1 MIRINLL
8 QVERTSGKAAKTR
21 GASLNFGAAASKVPL
36 LCSLILIGAVL
47 YVGYTT
53 WSLYQQGQELEMSLA
68 QAKEEEQKLQAV
80 LRQFEAFEARKKQL
94 EQRVKLI
101 EDLRRDQGKAVHLL
115 DKVSTS
121 VPDRL
126 WLTDMK
132 QTGDS
137 IQMDGQTSTLT
148 ALADFIGN
156 LENTGYFKRPVE
168 IISSNEEKINA
179 MELIKFQM
187 KADFLMPGSEDK
199 AQAVP
204 VGQGAAAQGAAAPNP
219 VAAGAA
225 AVRR

>member
-1 MIRINLL
+1 MIRINLI
-8 QVERTSGKAAKTR
+8 QVERKGTGAAKR
-21 GASLNFGAAASKVPL
+21 APSLNFGSAAAKVPL

-47 YVGYTT
+47 YVGYSA
-53 WSLYQQGQELEMSLA
+53 WALYQQGQQLEIALA
-68 QAKEEEQKLQAV
+68 QAKEDERKLQAV
-80 LRQFEAFEARKKQL
+80 LRQYEAFEARKKQL
-94 EQRVKLI
+94 EERVKLI
-101 EDLRRDQGKAVHLL
+101 EDLRRGQGKAVHLL

-137 IQMDGQTSTLT
+137 IQMDGQTATLT

-168 IISSNEEKINA
+168 IISSTEEKVKEMN
-179 MELIKFQM
+179 LIKFVM
-187 KADFLMPGSEDK
+187 KADFLMPGSENQ

-204 VGQGAAAQGAAAPNP
+204 VAQKTGSRAAA
-219 VAAGAA
+219 
-225 AVRR
+225 R

>member
-8 QVERTSGKAAKTR
+8 QVERTG
-21 GASLNFGAAASKVPL
+21 GAAAKRRTSVNLGSAVARVEL

-47 YVGYTT
+47 YTGYSW
-53 WSLYQQGQELEMSLA
+53 WSLYQQGQQLEIELA
-68 QAKEEEQKLQAV
+68 QAKEEEAKLQAV
-80 LRQFEAFEARKKQL
+80 LRQYEAFEARKKQL
-94 EQRVKLI
+94 EERVKLI

-115 DKVSTS
+115 DKVATS

-137 IQMDGQTSTLT
+137 IQMNGQTITLT

-168 IISSNEEKINA
+168 IISSNEEKVA
-179 MELIKFQM
+179 TMDLIKFQM
-187 KADFLMPGSEDK
+187 KAEFLMPGSEDV

-204 VGQGAAAQGAAAPNP
+204 VAQKAGAP
-219 VAAGAA
+219 AA

>member
-8 QVERTSGKAAKTR
+8 QVERTSSAKAKRRA
-21 GASLNFGAAASKVPL
+21 GLNFGSAAAKVPL
-36 LCSLILIGAVL
+36 LCSLIFIGAVL
-47 YVGYTT
+47 YVGYTA
-53 WSLYQQGQELEMSLA
+53 WSLYQQGQQMEMALA

-94 EQRVKLI
+94 EERVKLI
-101 EDLRRDQGKAVHLL
+101 EDLRRDQAKAVHLL

-132 QTGDS
+132 QTGDA

-168 IISSNEEKINA
+168 IISSQEEKING

-187 KADFLMPGSEDK
+187 KAEFEIPGSK
-199 AQAVP
+199 QMAQAVP
-204 VGQGAAAQGAAAPNP
+204 AAQGP
-219 VAAGAA
+219 A

>member
-8 QVERTSGKAAKTR
+8 QVERTSSATAKRRTSV
-21 GASLNFGAAASKVPL
+21 SLGSAASKVHL
-36 LCSLILIGAVL
+36 LLSLVVIAAVL
-47 YVGYTT
+47 YCGYTF
-53 WSLYQQGQELEMSLA
+53 WSLYQQGERLEMELV
-68 QAKEEEQKLQAV
+68 QAKEEEQKLQPV
-80 LRQFEAFEARKKQL
+80 LRQYEAFEARKKQL

-132 QTGDS
+132 QVGDS

-187 KADFLMPGSEDK
+187 KAEFLMPGSEDK

-204 VGQGAAAQGAAAPNP
+204 VAQQAGQP
-219 VAAGAA
+219 AA

>member
-1 MIRINLL
+1 M
-8 QVERTSGKAAKTR
+8 
-21 GASLNFGAAASKVPL
+21 
-36 LCSLILIGAVL
+36 
-47 YVGYTT
+47 
-53 WSLYQQGQELEMSLA
+53 
-68 QAKEEEQKLQAV
+68 
-80 LRQFEAFEARKKQL
+80 LRQYEAFEARKKQL

-101 EDLRRDQGKAVHLL
+101 EDLRRDQAKAVHLL

-168 IISSNEEKINA
+168 IISSTEEKINA
-179 MELIKFQM
+179 MDLIKFQM
-187 KADFLMPGSEDK
+187 KADFVMPGSE
-199 AQAVP
+199 AGGAGGSRRAGASGSAP
-204 VGQGAAAQGAAAPNP
+204 VGRRKGQRRWTWVSTRCRGTARSCSSWCSRPAASTATTTSTPMA
-219 VAAGAA
+219 
-225 AVRR
+225 

>member
-8 QVERTSGKAAKTR
+8 QVERTSSATAKR
-21 GASLNFGAAASKVPL
+21 RAGLNFGSAAAKVPL
-36 LCSLILIGAVL
+36 LCSLIFIGAVL
-47 YVGYTT
+47 YVGYTA
-53 WSLYQQGQELEMSLA
+53 WSLYQQGQQMEMALA

-94 EQRVKLI
+94 EERVKLI

-132 QTGDS
+132 QTGDA

-168 IISSNEEKINA
+168 IISSQEEKING

-187 KADFLMPGSEDK
+187 KAEFEIPGSK
-199 AQAVP
+199 QMAQAVP
-204 VGQGAAAQGAAAPNP
+204 AAQGP
-219 VAAGAA
+219 A

>member
-8 QVERTSGKAAKTR
+8 QVERTSSATAKRRTSV
-21 GASLNFGAAASKVPL
+21 SLGSAASKVHL
-36 LCSLILIGAVL
+36 LLSLVVIAAVL
-47 YVGYTT
+47 YCGYTF
-53 WSLYQQGQELEMSLA
+53 WSLYQQGERLEMELV
-68 QAKEEEQKLQAV
+68 QAKEEEQKLQPV
-80 LRQFEAFEARKKQL
+80 LRQYEAFEARKKQL

-101 EDLRRDQGKAVHLL
+101 EDLRRDQGRAVHLL

-126 WLTDMK
+126 WLTEMK
-132 QTGDS
+132 QTESS

-168 IISSNEEKINA
+168 IISSTEEKINA

-187 KADFLMPGSEDK
+187 KADFIIPGQEEK
-199 AQAVP
+199 VAQAVP
-204 VGQGAAAQGAAAPNP
+204 VGQGP
-219 VAAGAA
+219 A

>member
-8 QVERTSGKAAKTR
+8 QVERKAAAKR
-21 GASLNFGAAASKVPL
+21 GPSLNFAFTSAKVDL
-36 LCSLILIGAVL
+36 VASLIVIAGVL
-47 YVGYTT
+47 YGGYTW
-53 WSLYQQGQELEMSLA
+53 WSLYQQGQQVEMQLA
-68 QAKEEEQKLQAV
+68 QAKEEERKLQAV
-80 LRQFEAFEARKKQL
+80 LKQFEAFEARKKQL

-101 EDLRRDQGKAVHLL
+101 EDLRRGQGKAVHLL

-168 IISSNEEKINA
+168 IISSNEEKVGE
-179 MELIKFQM
+179 MDLIKFQM
-187 KADFLMPGSEDK
+187 KAEFLMPGQEDQQV

-204 VGQGAAAQGAAAPNP
+204 VAQRPGTP
-219 VAAGAA
+219 A
-225 AVRR
+225 AVRQ

>member
-8 QVERTSGKAAKTR
+8 QVERTSSATAKRRT
-21 GASLNFGAAASKVPL
+21 AVNFGSAASKVPL

-47 YVGYTT
+47 FVGYTY
-53 WSLYQQGQELEMSLA
+53 WSLYQQGQQLETELV

-80 LRQFEAFEARKKQL
+80 LRQYEAFEARKKQL

-101 EDLRRDQGKAVHLL
+101 EDLRRDQAKAVHLL

-126 WLTDMK
+126 WLTEMK
-132 QTGDS
+132 QTADS
-137 IQMDGQTSTLT
+137 IQMDGQTITLT

-168 IISSNEEKINA
+168 IISSTEEKVNA

-187 KADFLMPGSEDK
+187 KAEFVIPGSEQV

-204 VGQGAAAQGAAAPNP
+204 VAQGP
-219 VAAGAA
+219 A

>member
-8 QVERTSGKAAKTR
+8 QVERTSGAAAKRRT
-21 GASLNFGAAASKVPL
+21 AVNFGSAASKVPL

-47 YVGYTT
+47 YVGYTA
-53 WSLYQQGQELEMSLA
+53 WSLYQQGQQLEIQLA

-132 QTGDS
+132 QVGDS

-168 IISSNEEKINA
+168 IISSNEEKINT
-179 MELIKFQM
+179 MDLIKFQM
-187 KADFLMPGSEDK
+187 KAEFLMPGSEDK

-204 VGQGAAAQGAAAPNP
+204 VAQQAGQP
-219 VAAGAA
+219 AA

>member
-8 QVERTSGKAAKTR
+8 QVERTSGKAQKR
-21 GASLNFGAAASKVPL
+21 RASVNFGSTAQVQL
-36 LCSLILIGAVL
+36 LCSLIVIGGL
-47 YVGYTT
+47 LFLGYTE
-53 WSLYQQGQELEMSLA
+53 WSLYQQGVRLEMELA

-80 LRQFEAFEARKKQL
+80 LRQYEAFEARRKQL

-137 IQMDGQTSTLT
+137 IQMDGQTITLT

-168 IISSNEEKINA
+168 IISSNEEKINT
-179 MELIKFQM
+179 MDLIKFQM
-187 KADFLMPGSEDK
+187 KAEFLMPGSEDK

-204 VGQGAAAQGAAAPNP
+204 VAQQAGQP
-219 VAAGAA
+219 AA

>member
-8 QVERTSGKAAKTR
+8 QVERTSGKAAKSR
-21 GASLNFGAAASKVPL
+21 SAVNFGSAAAKVPL
-36 LCSLILIGAVL
+36 LCSLIFLGAVL
-47 YVGYTT
+47 YVGYTA
-53 WSLYQQGQELEMSLA
+53 WSLYQQGQQLEMELA
-68 QAKEEEQKLQAV
+68 QAKEEERKLQAV

-94 EQRVKLI
+94 EERVKLI

-115 DKVSTS
+115 DKVSAS

-156 LENTGYFKRPVE
+156 LEHTGYFKRPVE
-168 IISSNEEKINA
+168 IISSTEEKVKE
-179 MELIKFQM
+179 MDLIKFQM
-187 KADFLMPGSEDK
+187 KAEFLMPGSEDK
-199 AQAVP
+199 VAQAVP
-204 VGQGAAAQGAAAPNP
+204 
-219 VAAGAA
+219 AGRPGTPPA
-225 AVRR
+225 AVRQ

>member
-8 QVERTSGKAAKTR
+8 QVERTSGKAAKSR
-21 GASLNFGAAASKVPL
+21 AAMNFGLTNAKVSL
-36 LCSLILIGAVL
+36 VCSLIFIGAVL
-47 YVGYTT
+47 YVGYTW
-53 WSLYQQGQELEMSLA
+53 WSLDHQGQQLEMELA

-80 LRQFEAFEARKKQL
+80 LRQYEAFEARKKQL

-101 EDLRRDQGKAVHLL
+101 EDLRRDQAKAVHLL

-168 IISSNEEKINA
+168 IISSTEEKVNA

-187 KADFLMPGSEDK
+187 KADFLIPGSEDK
-199 AQAVP
+199 VAQAVP
-204 VGQGAAAQGAAAPNP
+204 VAQGP
-219 VAAGAA
+219 A

>member
-8 QVERTSGKAAKTR
+8 QVERTSAATAKRRT
-21 GASLNFGAAASKVPL
+21 ALNFGSAAAKVPL
-36 LCSLILIGAVL
+36 LCSLIFIGAVL
-47 YVGYTT
+47 YVGYTA
-53 WSLYQQGQELEMSLA
+53 WSLYQQGQQLDMQLA

-80 LRQFEAFEARKKQL
+80 LRQYEAFEARKKQL

-101 EDLRRDQGKAVHLL
+101 EDLRRDQPKAVHLL

-132 QTGDS
+132 QTGDA

-168 IISSNEEKINA
+168 IISSTEEKING
-179 MELIKFQM
+179 MDLIKFQM
-187 KADFLMPGSEDK
+187 KADFEIPGSQQM

-204 VGQGAAAQGAAAPNP
+204 VAQGP
-219 VAAGAA
+219 A

>member
-8 QVERTSGKAAKTR
+8 QVERTSGAAAKR
-21 GASLNFGAAASKVPL
+21 RASVNFGSAAAKVPL

-47 YVGYTT
+47 YTGYTA
-53 WSLYQQGQELEMSLA
+53 WALYQQGQQLEMELA

-94 EQRVKLI
+94 EERVKLI

-115 DKVSTS
+115 DKVSAS

-126 WLTDMK
+126 WLTDMVQK
-132 QTGDS
+132 GDS
-137 IQMDGQTSTLT
+137 IQMNGQTITLT

-168 IISSNEEKINA
+168 IISSNEEKINT
-179 MELIKFQM
+179 MDLIKFQM
-187 KADFLMPGSEDK
+187 KADFLMPGSENEAK
-199 AQAVP
+199 AVP
-204 VGQGAAAQGAAAPNP
+204 VATAGAP
-219 VAAGAA
+219 AA

>member
-8 QVERTSGKAAKTR
+8 QVERASSATAKRRT
-21 GASLNFGAAASKVPL
+21 AVNFGSAAAKVPL
-36 LCSLILIGAVL
+36 LCSLIFIGAVL
-47 YVGYTT
+47 YVGYTA
-53 WSLYQQGQELEMSLA
+53 WSLYQQGQQLEMQLA
-68 QAKEEEQKLQAV
+68 QAREEEQKLQAV

-101 EDLRRDQGKAVHLL
+101 EDLRRDQPKAVHLL
-115 DKVSTS
+115 DKISTS

-132 QTGDS
+132 QTGDA

-168 IISSNEEKINA
+168 IISSTEEKVNG
-179 MELIKFQM
+179 MDLIKFQM
-187 KADFLMPGSEDK
+187 KADFQIPGSQQM

-204 VGQGAAAQGAAAPNP
+204 AAQGP
-219 VAAGAA
+219 A

>member
-1 MIRINLL
+1 M
-8 QVERTSGKAAKTR
+8 Q
-21 GASLNFGAAASKVPL
+21 L
-36 LCSLILIGAVL
+36 LCSLIVIGAVL
-47 YVGYTT
+47 YVGYSW
-53 WSLYQQGQELEMSLA
+53 WSLYQQGQRLEMELA

-187 KADFLMPGSEDK
+187 KADFLIPGSEDK

-204 VGQGAAAQGAAAPNP
+204 VAQRRA
-219 VAAGAA
+219 AA

>member
-8 QVERTSGKAAKTR
+8 QVERKGVAKR
-21 GASLNFGAAASKVPL
+21 GGPSLNFALTSAKVDL
-36 LCSLILIGAVL
+36 VCSLIVIAAVL
-47 YVGYTT
+47 YGSYTA
-53 WSLYQQGQELEMSLA
+53 WALYQQGQQLEIQLA
-68 QAKEEEQKLQAV
+68 QAKEEERKLQAV
-80 LRQFEAFEARKKQL
+80 LKQYEAFEARKKQL

-101 EDLRRDQGKAVHLL
+101 EDLRRGQGKAVHLL

-137 IQMDGQTSTLT
+137 VQMDGQTSTLT

-156 LENTGYFKRPVE
+156 LEHTGYFKRPVE
-168 IISSNEEKINA
+168 IISSTEEKIGE
-179 MELIKFQM
+179 MDLIKFQM
-187 KADFLMPGSEDK
+187 KAEFLMPGQEEQQV

-204 VGQGAAAQGAAAPNP
+204 VAQRPGTP
-219 VAAGAA
+219 A
-225 AVRR
+225 AVRQ

>member
-8 QVERTSGKAAKTR
+8 QVERTSGAAAKRRT
-21 GASLNFGAAASKVPL
+21 SVNFGSAAAKVPL

-47 YVGYTT
+47 YVGYTA
-53 WSLYQQGQELEMSLA
+53 WALYQQGQHLEMELA

-94 EQRVKLI
+94 EERVKLI
-101 EDLRRDQGKAVHLL
+101 EDLRRDQSKAVHLL

-132 QTGDS
+132 QTGRA

-179 MELIKFQM
+179 MELIKFSM
-187 KADFLMPGSEDK
+187 KAEFQIPGQE

-204 VGQGAAAQGAAAPNP
+204 VAQKTGTPGRP
-219 VAAGAA
+219 
-225 AVRR
+225 R

>member
-1 MIRINLL
+1 MIRINLI
-8 QVERTSGKAAKTR
+8 QERTSAKAAKSR
-21 GASLNFGAAASKVPL
+21 GVSLSLGFSSAKVDLLASLIVVAAVAY
-36 LCSLILIGAVL
+36 G
-47 YVGYTT
+47 GYTALT
-53 WSLYQQGQELEMSLA
+53 LIQQGQRLEMELV

-187 KADFLMPGSEDK
+187 KAEFLMPGSEDK

-204 VGQGAAAQGAAAPNP
+204 VAQQAGA
-219 VAAGAA
+219 AA

>member
-8 QVERTSGKAAKTR
+8 QVERTSGKAAKSR
-21 GASLNFGAAASKVPL
+21 SSVNFGAALKQVQL
-36 LCSLILIGAVL
+36 LCVLIVIGAA
-47 YVGYTT
+47 GYCGYSF
-53 WSLYQQGQELEMSLA
+53 WSLYQQGQRLEMELA

-187 KADFLMPGSEDK
+187 KAEFLMPGSEDK

-204 VGQGAAAQGAAAPNP
+204 VAQQ
-219 VAAGAA
+219 A

>member
-8 QVERTSGKAAKTR
+8 QVERASSATAKRRT
-21 GASLNFGAAASKVPL
+21 AVNFGSAAAKVPL
-36 LCSLILIGAVL
+36 LCSLIFIGAVL
-47 YVGYTT
+47 YVGYTA
-53 WSLYQQGQELEMSLA
+53 WSLYQQGQQLEMQLA
-68 QAKEEEQKLQAV
+68 QAREEEQKLQAV
-80 LRQFEAFEARKKQL
+80 LRQYEAFEARKKQL

-137 IQMDGQTSTLT
+137 IQMDGQTITLT

-168 IISSNEEKINA
+168 IISSTEEKING
-179 MELIKFQM
+179 MDLIKFQM
-187 KADFLMPGSEDK
+187 KADFEIPGSQQM

-204 VGQGAAAQGAAAPNP
+204 VAQGP
-219 VAAGAA
+219 A

>member
-8 QVERTSGKAAKTR
+8 QVERTSGATAKRRT
-21 GASLNFGAAASKVPL
+21 SVNFGSAAAKVPL

-47 YVGYTT
+47 YVGYTA
-53 WSLYQQGQELEMSLA
+53 WALYQQGQRVEMELA

-80 LRQFEAFEARKKQL
+80 LRQYEAFEARKKQL

-101 EDLRRDQGKAVHLL
+101 EDLRRDQGRAVHLL

-132 QTGDS
+132 QTGGS

-168 IISSNEEKINA
+168 IISSAEEKVKE
-179 MELIKFQM
+179 MDLIKFQM
-187 KADFLMPGSEDK
+187 KAEFVMPGDPV

-204 VGQGAAAQGAAAPNP
+204 VAQKGKPAKAPAAA
-219 VAAGAA
+219 
-225 AVRR
+225 RK

>member
-8 QVERTSGKAAKTR
+8 QVERTGSAKAKRRA
-21 GASLNFGAAASKVPL
+21 GLNFGSAAAKVPL
-36 LCSLILIGAVL
+36 LCSLIFIGAVL
-47 YVGYTT
+47 YVGYTA
-53 WSLYQQGQELEMSLA
+53 WSLYQQGQQMEMALA

-101 EDLRRDQGKAVHLL
+101 EDLRRDQAKAVHIL

-132 QTGDS
+132 QTGDA

-168 IISSNEEKINA
+168 IISSQEEKING

-187 KADFLMPGSEDK
+187 KAEFEIPGSK
-199 AQAVP
+199 QMAQAVP
-204 VGQGAAAQGAAAPNP
+204 AAQGP
-219 VAAGAA
+219 A

>member
-8 QVERTSGKAAKTR
+8 QVERTSGAAAKRRT
-21 GASLNFGAAASKVPL
+21 AVNFGSAASKVPL

-47 YVGYTT
+47 YVGYTG
-53 WSLYQQGQELEMSLA
+53 WSLYQQGQQLEIQLA

-126 WLTDMK
+126 
-132 QTGDS
+132 
-137 IQMDGQTSTLT
+137 
-148 ALADFIGN
+148 
-156 LENTGYFKRPVE
+156 RPVE
-168 IISSNEEKINA
+168 IISSNEEKINT
-179 MELIKFQM
+179 MDLIKFQM
-187 KADFLMPGSEDK
+187 KAEFLMPGSEDK

-204 VGQGAAAQGAAAPNP
+204 VAQQAGQP
-219 VAAGAA
+219 AA

>member
-8 QVERTSGKAAKTR
+8 QVERKGTGAAKR
-21 GASLNFGAAASKVPL
+21 GPSLNFSFSGAKVDLLASLIVVAAA
-36 LCSLILIGAVL
+36 L
-47 YVGYTT
+47 YGGYTW
-53 WSLYQQGQELEMSLA
+53 WSLVQQGQQLEIQLT
-68 QAKEEEQKLQAV
+68 QAKEEERKLQAV
-80 LRQFEAFEARKKQL
+80 LKQFEAFEARKKQL

-156 LENTGYFKRPVE
+156 LEHTGYFKRPVE
-168 IISSNEEKINA
+168 IISSNEEKVGE
-179 MELIKFQM
+179 MDLIKFQM
-187 KADFLMPGSEDK
+187 KAEFLMPGREEQQV

-204 VGQGAAAQGAAAPNP
+204 VGQKPGTP
-219 VAAGAA
+219 A
-225 AVRR
+225 AVRQ

>member
-8 QVERTSGKAAKTR
+8 QVERTSGKASKSR
-21 GASLNFGAAASKVPL
+21 ASVNFGSAAAKVPL

-53 WSLYQQGQELEMSLA
+53 WSLYQQGQQMEMALA
-68 QAKEEEQKLQAV
+68 QAKEEERKLQAV

-94 EQRVKLI
+94 EERVKLI
-101 EDLRRDQGKAVHLL
+101 EDLRRGQAKAVHLL

-126 WLTDMK
+126 WLTEMK

-137 IQMDGQTSTLT
+137 VQMDGQTSTLT

-168 IISSNEEKINA
+168 IISSSEEKVQE

-187 KADFLMPGSEDK
+187 KAEFLIPGSENV

-204 VGQGAAAQGAAAPNP
+204 VAQKTGAP
-219 VAAGAA
+219 AA

>member
-8 QVERTSGKAAKTR
+8 QVERTSGKATKRA
-21 GASLNFGAAASKVPL
+21 ASLNFGSAAAKVPL

-47 YVGYTT
+47 YVGYSW
-53 WSLYQQGQELEMSLA
+53 WSLYQQGQQLEMSLA

-80 LRQFEAFEARKKQL
+80 LKQYEAFEARKKQL
-94 EQRVKLI
+94 EERVKLI
-101 EDLRRDQGKAVHLL
+101 EDLRRDQAKAVHLL

-132 QTGDS
+132 QTGDT
-137 IQMDGQTSTLT
+137 IQMDGQTATLT

-168 IISSNEEKINA
+168 IISSSEDKVKE

-187 KADFLMPGSEDK
+187 KAEFLMPGSEDK

-204 VGQGAAAQGAAAPNP
+204 VAQQTKAKPGAAP
-219 VAAGAA
+219 
-225 AVRR
+225 RR